1 MAERGDAVVVTIQYR
16 LGPLGF
22 LVHPGLEQE
31 NPNGVSGNYA
41 VLDQILALTWIKNNI
56 SGFGGDPSKVMVF
69 GESAGGVNIGNLLVS
84 PLAAGLFQRACIESA
99 VPVINLY
106 SDSKN
111 KGISYADGFTTVG
124 SVIQKIAYLRS
135 LPADSLIKSEPNVLS
150 SGVVQMKWQPVVDHV
165 VFMDFPARIVQGG
178 SYNKVP
184 LMIGSNSEEMSLSA
198 PPAVL
203 PSMVTALI
211 NTTFSPALRPQA
223 TILYPPGSNAS
234 EARKSY
240 VGLLTD
246 GQFTTPVR
254 RTAQCISLNQTE
266 PVWRY
271 FFTYKHSI
279 PILETLGSYHG
290 MELFYIFNNWENAAL
305 GKGFLF
311 KPQDDSVQN
320 AMLHYWVN
328 FANSGNPNGSGLVS
342 WPQYQSETD
351 CYLEIKATP
360 DGSQK
365 GVRTV
370 QSDLWD
376 DAIGY
381 VGCTSSLNITNVTVN
396 DAFRVFPN
404 PTDGLVY
411 ITSQETGILTVSL
424 FDFTGRKILSK
435 TNVNQLDL
443 SGYSDGIYLLMIN
456 QNGKILKRE
465 IVKQ

>member
-1 MAERGDAVVVTIQYR
+1 
-16 LGPLGF
+16 
-22 LVHPGLEQE
+22 
-31 NPNGVSGNYA
+31 
-41 VLDQILALTWIKNNI
+41 
-56 SGFGGDPSKVMVF
+56 
-69 GESAGGVNIGNLLVS
+69 
-84 PLAAGLFQRACIESA
+84 
-99 VPVINLY
+99 
-106 SDSKN
+106 
-111 KGISYADGFTTVG
+111 
-124 SVIQKIAYLRS
+124 
-135 LPADSLIKSEPNVLS
+135 
-150 SGVVQMKWQPVVDHV
+150 
-165 VFMDFPARIVQGG
+165 
-178 SYNKVP
+178 
-184 LMIGSNSEEMSLSA
+184 
-198 PPAVL
+198 
-203 PSMVTALI
+203 LI